1 MLGYSVTGCSSRSA
15 QVTRVAQRVTM
26 SCPTA
31 RPSIIRQLPLYIVN
45 LSEHLHV
52 KNKVLDTV
60 GGVQKKEFIL
70 CKRELEEGLLVRR
83 GRRLG
88 NVQQFC
94 AAHLCSA
101 IVNQAHYEPS
111 LTSEQWVHFT
121 RLTQCSVRKGQNK
134 SRSP

>member
-60 GGVQKKEFIL
+60 GGVQKKRVYSLQKRVRGGVVGEEGAETGKCATIL
-70 CKRELEEGLLVRR
+70 CRTFMF
-83 GRRLG
+83 G
-88 NVQQFC
+88 NC
-94 AAHLCSA
+94 
-101 IVNQAHYEPS
+101 EPS
-111 LTSEQWVHFT
+111 TL
-121 RLTQCSVRKGQNK
+121 
-134 SRSP
+134 

>member
-1 MLGYSVTGCSSRSA
+1 
-15 QVTRVAQRVTM
+15 M

-60 GGVQKKEFIL
+60 GGQKKEFIL
-70 CKRELEEGLLVRR
+70 CKRELGEGLLVRR

-94 AAHLCSA
+94 ARTLMLCAA
-101 IVNQAHYEPS
+101 IVCAHIMN
-111 LTSEQWVHFT
+111 HH
-121 RLTQCSVRKGQNK
+121 
-134 SRSP
+134 

>member
-52 KNKVLDTV
+52 KNKVLDMV
-60 GGVQKKEFIL
+60 GGCKKRVHSLQKRVRGGVVGEEGAETGKCATIL
-70 CKRELEEGLLVRR
+70 CRTFMF
-83 GRRLG
+83 G
-88 NVQQFC
+88 NC
-94 AAHLCSA
+94 
-101 IVNQAHYEPS
+101 EPS
-111 LTSEQWVHFT
+111 TL
-121 RLTQCSVRKGQNK
+121 
-134 SRSP
+134 

>member
-60 GGVQKKEFIL
+60 GGWEVGGGKSAKKRVYSLQKRVRGGVVGEEGAETGKCATIL
-70 CKRELEEGLLVRR
+70 CRTFMF
-83 GRRLG
+83 G
-88 NVQQFC
+88 NC
-94 AAHLCSA
+94 
-101 IVNQAHYEPS
+101 EPS
-111 LTSEQWVHFT
+111 TL
-121 RLTQCSVRKGQNK
+121 
-134 SRSP
+134 